1 MRPVKKFAPGSAVRV
16 IGANA
21 IAKVV
26 VMGVSGALAVITTRL
41 IIQYFGVD
49 PYAQYGLLT
58 SMAALVP
65 FADLGMSA
73 AVINVV
79 ASSKSPRSDDVVRRT
94 LVSAFRVLLCSA
106 ATLAAIGVLI
116 TVLGLWPALLGQGLL
131 VGGSVAAMFCVL
143 IFSVTLPLGV
153 GQRVLTGLGK
163 NHIQILTQ
171 ALAAPFILIV
181 VVVLIAL
188 GAQADNFLAVVAY
201 LASTLVALT
210 ALLVAAKYLSP
221 QISGAIRMIPRVRT
235 YKGVNVMSVAWP
247 MLMQML
253 ALPIALQTDRLLLSH
268 LGTSAELAQYNLGSQ
283 LFGLITQTIAA
294 SAVALW
300 PMFAKARSADQIR
313 SPFKLAGGFVAG
325 GFVLAMTLASI
336 LPWVTPLISD
346 GKIELDN
353 WLVFGF
359 VGFVVAQ
366 AAKYPLGMYMTD
378 LRGLR
383 FQVIP
388 IILMVPVNLGLSWV
402 LISPLGAAGPI
413 IGSAIAVTL
422 FQVIPNYWY
431 IRRDMHRR
439 RRSAKTV
446 ELNTGPIPSAAG

>member
-1 MRPVKKFAPGSAVRV
+1 MRTLAPGGAVRV

-21 IAKVV
+21 VAKVA
-26 VMGVSGALAVITTRL
+26 VMGVSGVLAVITTRL

-73 AVINVV
+73 AIINVV
-79 ASSKSPRSDDVVRRT
+79 ASSDSPRTDDAVRRT
-94 LVSAFRVLLCSA
+94 LVSAFRVLLGSA
-106 ATLAAIGVLI
+106 VTLAAIGVLL
-116 TVLGLWPALLGQGLL
+116 TVLGLWPAVLGQGLL
-131 VGGSVAAMFCVL
+131 VGGSIAAMLCVL
-143 IFSVTLPLGV
+143 VFAMTLPLGV

-163 NHIQILTQ
+163 NHVQILTQ
-171 ALAAPFILIV
+171 ALAAPFILV
-181 VVVLIAL
+181 VVVLLIAL
-188 GAQADNFLAVVAY
+188 GAQAQNYLAVVAY
-201 LASTLVALT
+201 LASAVVALT
-210 ALLVAAKYLSP
+210 ALLIAAKYLKP
-221 QISGAIRMIPRVRT
+221 QISGAIRMIPKVHSYR
-235 YKGVNVMSVAWP
+235 GVNVMSVAWP

-253 ALPIALQTDRLLLSH
+253 ALPVALQTDRLLLSH
-268 LGTSAELAQYNLGSQ
+268 LGSSAELAQYNLGSQ

-313 SPFKLAGGFVAG
+313 SPFKLTGGFVAG
-325 GFVLAMTLASI
+325 GFVLAVTLAGL
-336 LPWVTPLISD
+336 LPLVTPLISD
-346 GKIELDN
+346 GKIALDN

-359 VGFVVAQ
+359 VAFVVAQ

-388 IILMVPVNLGLSWV
+388 IFLMVPVNLGLSWLLV
-402 LISPLGAAGPI
+402 APLGAAGPI
-413 IGSAIAVTL
+413 IGSAVSVTL
-422 FQVIPNYWY
+422 FQVIPNFWY
-431 IRRDMHRR
+431 VRRDLHRR
-439 RRSAKTV
+439 RLGTDRV
-446 ELNTGPIPSAAG
+446 GV